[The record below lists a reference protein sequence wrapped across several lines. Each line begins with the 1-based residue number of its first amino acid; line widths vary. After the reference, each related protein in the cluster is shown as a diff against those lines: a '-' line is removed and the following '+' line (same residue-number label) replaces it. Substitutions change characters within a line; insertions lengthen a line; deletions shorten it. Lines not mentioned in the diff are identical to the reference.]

1 MDIEKKRALDG
12 ILKKNGRMEI
22 YSNDCGNADWID

>member
-12 ILKKNGRMEI
+12 ILKKRTYGDIFKRLRKRRL
-22 YSNDCGNADWID
+22 D